1 MQEIGKE
8 EIQAEQMTV
17 LVEKVS
23 SLERA
28 NEEKERR
35 IQEMEMK
42 IALLS
47 QAMQENEAR
56 RSAAERAITEIAQ
69 NIQRRI
75 SSMTVQAP
83 RSRASCRR

>member
-1 MQEIGKE
+1 MQEIGQE

-17 LVEKVS
+17 LIEKVS

-35 IQEMEMK
+35 IQEKEMK

-56 RSAAERAITEIAQ
+56 RSAVERAITEI
-69 NIQRRI
+69 
-75 SSMTVQAP
+75 V
-83 RSRASCRR
+83 

>member
-1 MQEIGKE
+1 MQEIGQE

-17 LVEKVS
+17 LIEKVS

-35 IQEMEMK
+35 IQEME

-47 QAMQENEAR
+47 QAIQEN
-56 RSAAERAITEIAQ
+56 
-69 NIQRRI
+69 
-75 SSMTVQAP
+75 
-83 RSRASCRR
+83 